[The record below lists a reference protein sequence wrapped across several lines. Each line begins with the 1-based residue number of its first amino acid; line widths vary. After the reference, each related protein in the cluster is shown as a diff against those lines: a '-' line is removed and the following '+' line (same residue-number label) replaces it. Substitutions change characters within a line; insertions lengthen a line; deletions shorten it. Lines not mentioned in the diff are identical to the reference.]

1 MYYLNIKTLGTSIF
15 SDTVELGENYFMN
28 NSKDT
33 EQRVVDF
40 LDNLATVSYT
50 HLTLPTILLV

>member
-1 MYYLNIKTLGTSIF
+1 
-15 SDTVELGENYFMN
+15 MN

-40 LDNLATVSYT
+40 LDKLAVDYELIRIDPSYADT
-50 HLTLPTILLV
+50 AQFCEVYK